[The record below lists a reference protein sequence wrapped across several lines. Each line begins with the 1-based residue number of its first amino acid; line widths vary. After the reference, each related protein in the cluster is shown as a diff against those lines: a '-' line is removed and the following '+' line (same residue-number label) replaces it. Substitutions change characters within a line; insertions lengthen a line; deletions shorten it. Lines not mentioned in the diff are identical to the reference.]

1 MEFPLLA
8 VENLVTGFE
17 TDAGRVNAVNGVSF
31 ILHKGETIAIVGES
45 GSGKSATMLSVMRLI
60 QAPGE
65 IYAGR
70 VLFHGKDMMQLSE
83 PDIRSLR
90 GRRIAMIFQD
100 PMTALNPLLTIGHQ
114 IIEVLT
120 QHLALSKKAATLR
133 TIELLCL
140 VGIPAPE
147 ERLNDYPHKLSGGM
161 RQRVM
166 IAVALA
172 CDPEILIADEPT
184 TSLDVTIQAQIVD
197 LIKSL
202 QEKMGMAV
210 VWITHDLGIVASL
223 ADRVLVMYAGYIIET
238 ANVHE
243 LYESPS
249 HPYTESL
256 LASLPRLNGDRTERL
271 PTIKGSSPN
280 GINMPTGC
288 AFAERCNY
296 SRDLCRQKRPEL
308 LRVNLAQTSACW
320 KISHFTAVANGLKGE
335 VTNASN

>member
-1 MEFPLLA
+1 
-8 VENLVTGFE
+8 
-17 TDAGRVNAVNGVSF
+17 
-31 ILHKGETIAIVGES
+31 
-45 GSGKSATMLSVMRLI
+45 
-60 QAPGE
+60 
-65 IYAGR
+65 
-70 VLFHGKDMMQLSE
+70 
-83 PDIRSLR
+83 
-90 GRRIAMIFQD
+90 
-100 PMTALNPLLTIGHQ
+100 
-114 IIEVLT
+114 
-120 QHLALSKKAATLR
+120 
-133 TIELLCL
+133 
-140 VGIPAPE
+140 
-147 ERLNDYPHKLSGGM
+147 
-161 RQRVM
+161 
-166 IAVALA
+166 
-172 CDPEILIADEPT
+172 
-184 TSLDVTIQAQIVD
+184 
-197 LIKSL
+197 
-202 QEKMGMAV
+202 
-210 VWITHDLGIVASL
+210 
-223 ADRVLVMYAGYIIET
+223 MYAGDIIDT